1 MKDFIKNKLRVL
13 LEGRLATHT
22 PSNPRGE
29 NVKVKTT
36 EDTIENIKNE
46 IIFAT
51 EEYKN
56 NIEGYG
62 GVYDGDGTYQMD
74 LYPNGYFRGKLTSIG
89 DKREP
94 GTFNDPNPYK
104 RSFFVKSCT
113 NIQHP
118 DQPEK
123 SCKPVNKSP
132 MEDAKI
138 KVLVFFKDEI
148 LEFLRK
154 NMEGE
159 DEYTV
164 DKKATELS
172 AQKTGEEGL
181 KSFSK
186 YQKDKE
192 IDKMKSDIS
201 ISDEEAKLTELKLEL
216 TREKVL
222 AARAGDLKL
231 KRVLDMKIK
240 YVLNRLDQLR
250 LEKRNKPIIEI

>member
-13 LEGRLATHT
+13 LEGRLAVHT

-29 NVKVKTT
+29 NVKSKTT
-36 EDTIENIKNE
+36 EATIENIKNK

-51 EEYKN
+51 KEYKK

-62 GVYDGDGTYQMD
+62 SVYYGDGVYQMN
-74 LYPNGYFRGKLTSIG
+74 LYPNGFLIGKLTSIG

-94 GTFNDPNPYK
+94 GTFNDPNSSV

-113 NIQHP
+113 NIEHK

-123 SCKPVNKSP
+123 TCKPVNKSP
-132 MEDAKI
+132 MDDAEI
-138 KVLVFFKDEI
+138 KTLVFFKDDI
-148 LEFLRK
+148 LEFLRNQIK
-154 NMEGE
+154 GE
-159 DEYTV
+159 DKYTA
-164 DKKATELS
+164 DKKAPEIS

-192 IDKMKSDIS
+192 IEKMKSDIS

-216 TREKVL
+216 TKEKVL

-240 YVLNRLDQLR
+240 DVLNQLDDLR
-250 LEKRNKPIIEI
+250 LKKRIKPTVGI